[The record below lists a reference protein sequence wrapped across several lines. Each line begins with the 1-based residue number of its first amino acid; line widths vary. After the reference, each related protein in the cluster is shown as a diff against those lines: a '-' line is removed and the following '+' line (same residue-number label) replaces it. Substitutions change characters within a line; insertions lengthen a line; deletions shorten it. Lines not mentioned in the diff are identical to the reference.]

1 MSDNK
6 YFMTISLNV
15 LNHMGLNLY
24 SNVPAVLAEVIAN
37 SWDADATIV
46 NVDFDLDQK
55 TITVTDN
62 GCGMDRDDVNNKFL
76 YVGYQKRPHD
86 VAPGEEFLTPE
97 HKRRPMGRKGI
108 GKLSLFS
115 IANKI
120 RVYTRVSG
128 GTTEAFLLDA
138 HEIRKAIDA
147 EDPSQ
152 VRNYTPQ
159 PIDTDNNEPEVRGT
173 RIRITDLKKLRLTRA
188 SVLGLRRRLARR
200 FSIISDSAH
209 FTVTVN
215 GDPITL
221 ADRDY
226 FHKARFIYQ
235 YGADYA
241 QHCTKLEKDDDGNT
255 TGVFPRPHG
264 FDADGDA
271 TEDGPYR
278 ITGWIAIAWRSNDLD
293 GDRQAD
299 NENLNKITVVVRGKV
314 AQEDILQEFR
324 LGGMI
329 TKYMFGE
336 IEADFLD
343 LDDHPDIATSSR
355 QSISEDD
362 ERYDALRK
370 FIESELRAIWTQT
383 NALKE
388 RAGLM
393 HALSSNPYLRQW
405 YEALR
410 PPHLKKFANKIFG
423 DIDKAGIEE
432 SQRQGAYA
440 NGVMLFEHLKM
451 NHAMDLLE
459 EIDTTKV
466 DEFLRYLRDV
476 DALEAEHYRQIVEE
490 RLAIIRK
497 LRESVD
503 EDAKER
509 ILQEYIFD
517 HLFLLDP
524 GWERATQFEDME
536 RRMEEVLRT
545 KEKKLRLDI
554 RYTKYRRVAAA
565 HVIVELKR
573 RSVKV
578 TKTDLES
585 QVRGYMQALGDELLN
600 SSKENAALPI
610 QAICIV
616 GTLPKGWSDERTRQM
631 DEESLRLYGIRV
643 MTYDELIDNA
653 FVAYG
658 EFVAASESKGA
669 LRELMEKI
677 RDFDPDALDSSAAG
691 ANAQLAS
698 T

>member
-1 MSDNK
+1 MPDDSLR
-6 YFMTISLNV
+6 MTISLNV
-15 LNHMGLNLY
+15 LNHLGLNLY
-24 SNVPAVLAEVIAN
+24 SNTPAVIAEVIAN
-37 SWDADATIV
+37 AWDADATEIS
-46 NVDFDLDQK
+46 VDFDVVAGA
-55 TITVTDN
+55 ITVTDN
-62 GCGMDRDDVNNKFL
+62 GSGMDFDAVQNRYL
-76 YVGYQKRPHD
+76 HVGYQKREAQD
-86 VAPGEEFLTPE
+86 AKALTP
-97 HKRRPMGRKGI
+97 KGRKPMGRKGI

-120 RVYTRVSG
+120 YVHTKSKSSHAVSFLMDAEKIR
-128 GTTEAFLLDA
+128 EAIA
-138 HEIRKAIDA
+138 S
-147 EDPSQ
+147 EDPS
-152 VRNYTPQ
+152 TPGLYR
-159 PIDTDNNEPEVRGT
+159 PESLEPDGSINGRGT
-173 RIRITDLKKLRLTRA
+173 KIEITDLKKVRLTQA
-188 SVLGLRRRLARR
+188 SISGLRKRIARR
-200 FSIISDSAH
+200 FSILNEVEIR
-209 FTVTVN
+209 VN
-215 GDPITL
+215 GDRVRFS
-221 ADRDY
+221 DRDY
-226 FHKARFIYQ
+226 FHKARFLYQ

-241 QHCTKLEKDDDGNT
+241 QQCANLEKDDDGNI
-255 TGVFPRPHG
+255 TGVFPRPHA
-264 FDADGDA
+264 FDADGTA
-271 TEDGPYR
+271 MEDGPYR
-278 ITGWIAIAWRSNDLD
+278 IKGWVAIAWRSNDLD
-293 GDRQAD
+293 GDREAD
-299 NENLNKITVVVRGKV
+299 NDNLNKITVVVRGKV
-314 AQEDILQEFR
+314 GEEDILQDFR

-362 ERYDALRK
+362 ERYQALRK
-370 FIESELRAIWTQT
+370 FVESELRAIWTHT
-383 NALKE
+383 NTLKE
-388 RAGLM
+388 RAGLR
-393 HALSSNPYLRQW
+393 HALSSNPYLKQW

-503 EDAKER
+503 ENARER

-536 RRMEEVLRT
+536 RRMEEVLKT
-545 KEKKLRLDI
+545 KKKKLRLDI

-573 RSVKV
+573 RSVTV
-578 TKTDLES
+578 TKTELES
-585 QVRGYMQALGDELLN
+585 QVRGYMEALNGELIK
-600 SSKENAALPI
+600 SSKGNRDLPI
-610 QAICIV
+610 QAVCIV
-616 GTLPKGWSDERTRQM
+616 GKLPKGWDNERTRQM

-658 EFVAASESKGA
+658 EFVAASESKGE
-669 LRELMEKI
+669 LRELMEQI
-677 RDFDPDALDSSAAG
+677 RNFDPDAPGPSTAAG
-691 ANAQLAS
+691 NAQ
-698 T
+698 

>member
-1 MSDNK
+1 MPDQDPK
-6 YFMTISLNV
+6 YYMTISLNV

-24 SNVPAVLAEVIAN
+24 SNTPAVLAEVIAN
-37 SWDADATIV
+37 SWDADATV
-46 NVDFDLDQK
+46 VDVEFDLAEK
-55 TITVTDN
+55 AISVTDN
-62 GCGMDRDDVNNKFL
+62 GCGMTLDDVNEKYL
-76 YVGYQKRPHD
+76 YVGYQKRPRD
-86 VAPGEEFLTPE
+86 MAPGEEFLTPE
-97 HKRRPMGRKGI
+97 RDRRPMGRKGI

-120 RVYTRVSG
+120 QVYTRVAG
-128 GTTEAFLLDA
+128 GTTEAFMMDA
-138 HEIRKAIDA
+138 DEIRAAIDV
-147 EDPSQ
+147 EHPSQ
-152 VRNYTPQ
+152 VRNYAPA
-159 PIDTDNNEPEVRGT
+159 PIEANGNAPENRGT
-173 RIRITDLKKLRLTRA
+173 RIRITNLKKMRLTRA

-200 FSIISDSAH
+200 FSIIGDAAG
-209 FTVTVN
+209 FAVKVN

-226 FHKARFIYQ
+226 FHKARFIFQ
-235 YGADYA
+235 YGADYT
-241 QHCTKLEKDDDGNT
+241 QHCAHLEKDDDGIT
-255 TGVFPRPHG
+255 TGAFSRPNVFDTVG
-264 FDADGDA
+264 EA
-271 TEDGPYR
+271 TQDGPFS
-278 ITGWIAIAWRSNDLD
+278 IKGWIAIAWRSNDLD
-293 GDRQAD
+293 GDREAD
-299 NENLNKITVVVRGKV
+299 NDNLNKITVVVRGKV

-343 LDDHPDIATSSR
+343 LDDEPDIATSSR

-362 ERYDALRK
+362 ERYEALAK
-370 FIESELRAIWTQT
+370 FIESELKAIWIRT
-383 NALKE
+383 NTLKE
-388 RAGLM
+388 HAGLR
-393 HALSSNPYLRQW
+393 HALSSNPYLKEW

-451 NHAMDLLE
+451 NHAMDLLD
-459 EIDTTKV
+459 EIDITKV

-497 LRESVD
+497 LRQSVD
-503 EDAKER
+503 ENAKER

-536 RRMEEVLRT
+536 RRMEEVLKT
-545 KEKKLRLDI
+545 KEKSLRLDI

-573 RSVKV
+573 RSVTV
-578 TKTDLES
+578 RKTDLES
-585 QVRGYMQALGDELLN
+585 QVRGYMDALRDELRN
-600 SSKENAALPI
+600 SAKVNSALPI
-610 QAICIV
+610 QAVCIV
-616 GTLPKGWSDERTRQM
+616 GDLPKGWADERTRQM

-658 EFVAASESKGA
+658 EFVAASESKGE
-669 LRELMEKI
+669 LRELMEQI
-677 RDFDPDALDSSAAG
+677 RNFDP
-691 ANAQLAS
+691 NAQSLVEADKHS
-698 T
+698 P